1 MNDDWESGG
10 NHLASWVVRLSA
22 KGEAL
27 RGQRRSDLRQVAIV
41 TCAKSAAEIALFNEQ
56 KSLSR
61 RNIGLN
67 ATPNHQHITRLRR
80 KRFHSSGHTSST
92 SSTCSSLSMDWASD
106 SESYQSPSSCSCN
119 RCSHCRPILR
129 KQGSVLRSRSP
140 SPSPATSRSMSSP
153 TKSDS
158 LVCDKGSWDDWDDET
173 EETKL
178 IDEFLASLSSY
189 ECVPPSSK
197 RQKRLWL
204 NFIINIIYI
213 TLHINDTYSTFL
225 LL

>member
-92 SSTCSSLSMDWASD
+92 SSTCSSLSMDYGSD

-140 SPSPATSRSMSSP
+140 SPSPATSSP
-153 TKSDS
+153 SKSDS

-197 RQKRLWL
+197 RQKRL
-204 NFIINIIYI
+204 
-213 TLHINDTYSTFL
+213 
-225 LL
+225 

>member
-1 MNDDWESGG
+1 M
-10 NHLASWVVRLSA
+10 ASWVVRLSA

-92 SSTCSSLSMDWASD
+92 SSTCSSLSMDYGSD
-106 SESYQSPSSCSCN
+106 SESYQGPSSCSCN

-129 KQGSVLRSRSP
+129 KQGSVLQSRSP
-140 SPSPATSRSMSSP
+140 SPSPPTSRSMSSP
-153 TKSDS
+153 SKSDS
-158 LVCDKGSWDDWDDET
+158 LVCDKSSWDDWDDET

-197 RQKRLWL
+197 RQKRL
-204 NFIINIIYI
+204 
-213 TLHINDTYSTFL
+213 
-225 LL
+225 